1 MKIKKKFME
10 SQQIQGTQ
18 EAFLILINQKG
29 FAKKY
34 DYGKSAVS
42 CWKNYARDGKLT
54 IDKME
59 QVLTKCGAVKSQD
72 TVWELSQK

>member
-1 MKIKKKFME
+1 ME
-10 SQQIQGTQ
+10 QIQPIEGTK

-29 FAKKY
+29 FAKRY

-42 CWKNYARDGKLT
+42 CWKNYARDGKLS

-59 QVLTKCGAVKSQD
+59 EVLTKCGAVKSQD
-72 TVWELSQK
+72 TIWKLTEQ